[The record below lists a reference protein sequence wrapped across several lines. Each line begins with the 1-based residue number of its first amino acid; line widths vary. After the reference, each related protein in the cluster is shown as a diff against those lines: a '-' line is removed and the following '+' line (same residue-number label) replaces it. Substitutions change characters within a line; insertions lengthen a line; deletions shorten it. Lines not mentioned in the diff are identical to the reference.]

1 MARSRPV
8 VRVAHR
14 HRAWAVWLI
23 PAGLVVVWAACT
35 RPAVVALQGMPAMA
49 ARASPGRTFKGTQAV
64 AAAAVAADTTLG
76 AAMPVVLAAAVWAFR
91 VRAPVA
97 GRLHRLNVTG
107 MAAQE
112 DWMAKW

>member
-8 VRVAHR
+8 ARVAHR
-14 HRAWAVWLI
+14 HRAWAMWLI

-35 RPAVVALQGMPAMA
+35 RLVVAVLQGMPAMA
-49 ARASPGRTFKGTQAV
+49 AMARPGCSLKGPQAM
-64 AAAAVAADTTLG
+64 AAVVVAADTTTG
-76 AAMPVVLAAAVWAFR
+76 EGQMPVVLAAAVWAFR

-97 GRLHRLNVTG
+97 GRLHRLNFTG

-112 DWMAKW
+112 G

>member
-8 VRVAHR
+8 VQVVHR
-14 HRAWAVWLI
+14 HRAWAMWLI
-23 PAGLVVVWAACT
+23 PAGLVVAWAACT
-35 RPAVVALQGMPAMA
+35 RPVGAVLQGMPAMA
-49 ARASPGRTFKGTQAV
+49 ARALPGCSLKGPQAV

-97 GRLHRLNVTG
+97 ERLHRLSVTG
-107 MAAQE
+107 MAAQVG
-112 DWMAKW
+112 